1 MSATTSLLQNEQ
13 ILKNKDVVLIYVNVG
28 DGCSGILSIC
38 DSVTDVSRPCIINQL
53 CMISIIHAKKS
64 QKLGFWLLNQ
74 VCLSSGKA
82 VCWGHCLI

>member
-38 DSVTDVSRPCIINQL
+38 DSVTDVVTIHQL
-53 CMISIIHAKKS
+53 
-64 QKLGFWLLNQ
+64 G
-74 VCLSSGKA
+74 
-82 VCWGHCLI
+82 